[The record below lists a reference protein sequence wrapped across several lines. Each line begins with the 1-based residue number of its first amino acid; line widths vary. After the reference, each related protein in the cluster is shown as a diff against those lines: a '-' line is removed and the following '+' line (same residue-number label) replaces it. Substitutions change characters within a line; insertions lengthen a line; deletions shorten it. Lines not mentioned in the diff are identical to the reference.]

1 MQGYLSPPS
10 PYVRRLDFTASY
22 SAFPK
27 IFCTQNIFGSFLF
40 IRMTALSRRYFIRAS
55 GFITPLLA
63 QAEIG
68 YRKTAKRTLLRGF
81 PFSPNRL
88 SQAFRDFQAN
98 FRRKKQSYAA
108 YLAIAVPA
116 FFKVGNAPST
126 KFHTLSSQP
135 SVEVWNE
142 TDRNVAKSFAVPK
155 VLLAVE

>member
-1 MQGYLSPPS
+1 MANGAIAPLLLY
-10 PYVRRLDFTASY
+10 
-22 SAFPK
+22 
-27 IFCTQNIFGSFLF
+27 
-40 IRMTALSRRYFIRAS
+40 RAS

-81 PFSPNRL
+81 PFPPNRL

-116 FFKVGNAPST
+116 FFKVGNAPSA

-142 TDRNVAKSFAVPK
+142 TDCKVVRSSSVPK